1 MPRTSGPLIRQVL
14 VLEFPPLGYLTQAQT
29 IERCYFP
36 ENKAACLR
44 IQNDMLVLPK
54 TEFHISASSWGK
66 CRLMMTLYS

>member
-1 MPRTSGPLIRQVL
+1 MPRTSGPPILQVL

-29 IERCYFP
+29 IERCFFP

-54 TEFHISASSWGK
+54 TGFHISASSWGK